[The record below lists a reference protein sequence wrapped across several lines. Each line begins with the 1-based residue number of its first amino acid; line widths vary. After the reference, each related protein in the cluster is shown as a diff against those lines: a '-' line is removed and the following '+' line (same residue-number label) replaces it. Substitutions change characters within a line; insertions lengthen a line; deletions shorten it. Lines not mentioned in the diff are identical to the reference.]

1 MIYVRYIKKEDCEK
15 MLQNKI
21 IAAVITLIV
30 GAFIIPLF
38 IGSTYSI
45 SYGIYGTAFTAPAML
60 IAVVV
65 SILIE
70 KNSKNKNVIFMYM
83 KHLLSALI
91 FSLLF
96 SLINFNVNTIKDTIY
111 LASLMGSIYI
121 TIFVIFDYLVK
132 KLKKR

>member
-1 MIYVRYIKKEDCEK
+1 

-21 IAAVITLIV
+21 ISAVITLII

-38 IGSTYSI
+38 IGATYSI

-60 IAVVV
+60 IAGVV
-65 SILIE
+65 SFLIE
-70 KNSKNKNVIFMYM
+70 KNSKNKIVIFMYM

-96 SLINFNVNTIKDTIY
+96 SLINFNVNTFKDTIY
-111 LASLMGSIYI
+111 IASLMGSIYI
-121 TIFVIFDYLVK
+121 TIFVIFDYLLK
-132 KLKKR
+132 RLKKW

>member
-1 MIYVRYIKKEDCEK
+1 

-21 IAAVITLIV
+21 ISAVITLII

-38 IGSTYSI
+38 IGYTYSI

-60 IAVVV
+60 IAVTI

-70 KNSKNKNVIFMYM
+70 KYSKNKNAIFMYL
-83 KHLLSALI
+83 KHLLWALI

-96 SLINFNVNTIKDTIY
+96 SLINFNVNTFKDTIY
-111 LASLMGSIYI
+111 LVSLMGSIYI
-121 TIFVIFDYLVK
+121 TIFVIFDYL
-132 KLKKR
+132 LKRLQLNQSNHN